1 MLEIGFYPSDC
12 IHCGSC
18 SDVCPNDAARMDYPE
33 RIDRAICKRCGTC
46 VEACPGHGIRSIGRF
61 YEVDELIDIV
71 LRDRIYY
78 QASGGGVTLSGGE
91 PTLYMDYSSQL
102 LQQLK
107 LDNIHT
113 AIETCG
119 FFDYSEFDTKL
130 LRYLD
135 LILFDIKLVEVDL
148 HREYTGKSNEVILKN
163 LAMLAGERPEGVIPR
178 IPLVP
183 DITADRDNLQR
194 IVAILNEMG
203 MKRCWLLP
211 YNPLGYSK
219 LATIGEPVANLP
231 QRMLSE
237 EEMSSIKDVFS
248 GIELV
253 EL

>member
-1 MLEIGFYPSDC
+1 
-12 IHCGSC
+12 
-18 SDVCPNDAARMDYPE
+18 
-33 RIDRAICKRCGTC
+33 
-46 VEACPGHGIRSIGRF
+46 
-61 YEVDELIDIV
+61 
-71 LRDRIYY
+71 
-78 QASGGGVTLSGGE
+78 
-91 PTLYMDYSSQL
+91 MDYSSQL

-119 FFDYSEFDTKL
+119 FFDYSEFDNKL

-135 LILFDIKLVEVDL
+135 LILFDIKLAEADL
-148 HREYTGKSNEVILKN
+148 HRKYTGKSNEVILKN
-163 LAMLAGERPEGVIPR
+163 LAMLAGDRPEDVIPR

-194 IVAILNEMG
+194 ILAILNEMG

-219 LATIGEPVANLP
+219 LATIGKPAANLP

-237 EEMSSIKDVFS
+237 KEMSSIKDVFS